1 MMYHVRVKQNGEEY
15 PLYEPLD
22 EEMRIFEPVLTEE
35 MGSAGSFSFRIHK
48 GHPNFIHLQPFQSEI
63 IVYEDTE
70 PCFYGRMLKP
80 ETDFQN
86 MVSIVCEGEL
96 TYLLDSIQRP
106 FSYSGTIEGYIE
118 TLLDTHNSQVEAQ
131 KQIQKGTIRV
141 TGPSIS
147 QELKSYTDTLTGL
160 RKLAEESGGYF
171 RIRHSGEKRYLDYL
185 WDYGGENLQPI
196 RFGEN
201 LLDLTKYVDPS
212 GIITCLIVQGGEVE
226 YQDELGETQT
236 RTVDISSINSG
247 KDYLEATEAI
257 ARYGRI
263 WGYQKFEDV
272 TVPADL
278 LEKGKAYLS
287 EASALPET
295 IELKAVD
302 LSLIDTSVS
311 AFRLGYWTQV
321 ESIPHDIQQK
331 FLLSRREV
339 NLLDASQGSITLGR
353 QAATLTG
360 NMNKSQSEVSDR
372 VEQTAKETSEEIN
385 RKIEN
390 ATNLIT
396 GGLGGYVILDNIDPE
411 TGKKM
416 HPWRILIMNTPDKA
430 TAKNVIQ
437 INQNGIGFST
447 TGINGPYR
455 NAWTIDGNLVADFIT
470 TGTMLAERIRGGTL
484 EVGGTGLGKDGVI
497 VIRDSKGTII
507 GQLDKSGIRINNG
520 YFSGHIEV
528 GGTGTGKDGSILIR
542 DSKGAIIGQLDK
554 NGIRISSGNFSG
566 QVDVGGNTDGKITVK
581 NAAGAV
587 IGYWDKTGLHVE
599 QGTISGTD
607 ITGGTINIG
616 KGTFVVNEDGSVSI
630 MSGEIDIANLF
641 YAGEDHVTLGDFE
654 ISNDGT
660 NVFQSIDGSVVL
672 QSGNSG
678 PLGDFPILVMQ
689 ESIGSKM
696 ELSSHHLDVTAVYTN
711 VLLLSGTSEWNDP
724 PYNGNVG
731 MILDYIWNN
740 DSYGLAYLGH
750 EVRSLQSQVDDL
762 YDQISSLG

>member
-1 MMYHVRVKQNGEEY
+1 MYHVRVKQNGEEY

-80 ETDFQN
+80 EADFQN

-118 TLLDTHNSQVEAQ
+118 TLLGTHNSQVEDK

-147 QELKSYTDTLTGL
+147 QELKSYTDTLTVL

-212 GIITCLIVQGGEVE
+212 RIITCLIVQGGEVE

-236 RTVDISSINSG
+236 RTVDISSVNSG

-411 TGKKM
+411 TGKKT

-507 GQLDKSGIRINNG
+507 GQLDKSGIRI
-520 YFSGHIEV
+520 
-528 GGTGTGKDGSILIR
+528 
-542 DSKGAIIGQLDK
+542 
-554 NGIRISSGNFSG
+554 SSGNFSG
-566 QVDVGGNTDGKITVK
+566 QVDVGGSTDGKITVK
-581 NAAGAV
+581 NAAGTV

-641 YAGEDHVTLGDFE
+641 YAGEDHVTLGDFK

-660 NVFQSIDGSVVL
+660 NVFQSIDGSVAL

-711 VLLLSGTSEWNDP
+711 VMLLSGTSEWNDP

-731 MILDYIWNN
+731 MILDYIWND

>member
-80 ETDFQN
+80 EADFQN

-131 KQIQKGTIRV
+131 KQIQKGIIRV

-147 QELKSYTDTLTGL
+147 QELKSHTDTLTGL
-160 RKLAEESGGYF
+160 RKLPEEFGGYF
-171 RIRHSGEKRYLDYL
+171 RIRHLVEKRYLDYL
-185 WDYGGENLQPI
+185 WDYGGENLQTI

-236 RTVDISSINSG
+236 RTVDISSVNDG

-257 ARYGRI
+257 SYYGRI
-263 WGYQKFEDV
+263 WGYRKFDDV

-295 IELKAVD
+295 IGLKAVD

-321 ESIPHDIQQK
+321 ESIPHGIQQK

-339 NLLDASQGSITLGR
+339 NLLDASQGLITLGR

-372 VEQTAKETSEEIN
+372 VEQTAKDTSEEIN

-497 VIRDSKGTII
+497 VIRDSKG
-507 GQLDKSGIRINNG
+507 
-520 YFSGHIEV
+520 
-528 GGTGTGKDGSILIR
+528 IL
-542 DSKGAIIGQLDK
+542 IGQLDK

-566 QVDVGGNTDGKITVK
+566 QVDVGGSTDGKITVK
-581 NAAGAV
+581 NAAGTV

-616 KGTFVVNEDGSVSI
+616 KGTFVVNKDGSVSI

-660 NVFQSIDGSVVL
+660 NVFQSIDGSVAL

-731 MILDYIWNN
+731 MILDYIWND

>member
-80 ETDFQN
+80 EADFQN

-118 TLLDTHNSQVEAQ
+118 TLLGTHNSQVEDK

-147 QELKSYTDTLTGL
+147 QELKSYTDTLTVL

-212 GIITCLIVQGGEVE
+212 RIITCLIVQGGEVE

-236 RTVDISSINSG
+236 RTVDISSVNSG

-411 TGKKM
+411 TGKKT

-507 GQLDKSGIRINNG
+507 GQLDKSGIRI
-520 YFSGHIEV
+520 
-528 GGTGTGKDGSILIR
+528 
-542 DSKGAIIGQLDK
+542 
-554 NGIRISSGNFSG
+554 SSGNFSG
-566 QVDVGGNTDGKITVK
+566 QVDVGGSTDGKITVK
-581 NAAGAV
+581 NAAGTV

-641 YAGEDHVTLGDFE
+641 YAGEDHVTLGDFK

-660 NVFQSIDGSVVL
+660 NVFQSIDGSVAL

-711 VLLLSGTSEWNDP
+711 VMLLSGTSEWNDP

-731 MILDYIWNN
+731 MILDYIWND

>member
-1 MMYHVRVKQNGEEY
+1 MYHVRVKQNGEEY

-80 ETDFQN
+80 EADFQN

-131 KQIQKGTIRV
+131 KQIQKGIIRV

-147 QELKSYTDTLTGL
+147 QELKSHTDTLTGL
-160 RKLAEESGGYF
+160 RKLPEEFGGYF
-171 RIRHSGEKRYLDYL
+171 RIRHLVEKRYLDYL
-185 WDYGGENLQPI
+185 WDYGGENLQTI

-236 RTVDISSINSG
+236 RTVDISSVNDG

-257 ARYGRI
+257 SYYGRI
-263 WGYQKFEDV
+263 WGYRKFDDV

-295 IELKAVD
+295 IGLKAVD

-321 ESIPHDIQQK
+321 ESIPHGIQQK

-339 NLLDASQGSITLGR
+339 NLLDASQGLITLGR

-372 VEQTAKETSEEIN
+372 VEQTAKDTSEEIN

-497 VIRDSKGTII
+497 VIRDSKG
-507 GQLDKSGIRINNG
+507 
-520 YFSGHIEV
+520 
-528 GGTGTGKDGSILIR
+528 IL
-542 DSKGAIIGQLDK
+542 IGQLDK

-566 QVDVGGNTDGKITVK
+566 QVDVGGSTDGKITVK
-581 NAAGAV
+581 NAAGTV

-616 KGTFVVNEDGSVSI
+616 KGTFVVNKDGSVSI

-660 NVFQSIDGSVVL
+660 NVFQSIDGSVAL

-731 MILDYIWNN
+731 MILDYIWND

>member
-1 MMYHVRVKQNGEEY
+1 MYHVRVKQNGEEY

-80 ETDFQN
+80 EADFQN

-118 TLLDTHNSQVEAQ
+118 TLLGTHNSQVEDK

-147 QELKSYTDTLTGL
+147 QELKSYTDTLTVL

-201 LLDLTKYVDPS
+201 LLDLTKYVDS
-212 GIITCLIVQGGEVE
+212 SRIITCLIVQGGEVE

-236 RTVDISSINSG
+236 RTVDISSVNSG

-411 TGKKM
+411 TGKKT

-507 GQLDKSGIRINNG
+507 GQLDKSGIRI
-520 YFSGHIEV
+520 
-528 GGTGTGKDGSILIR
+528 
-542 DSKGAIIGQLDK
+542 
-554 NGIRISSGNFSG
+554 SSGNFSG
-566 QVDVGGNTDGKITVK
+566 QVDVGGSTDGKITVK
-581 NAAGAV
+581 NAAGTV

-641 YAGEDHVTLGDFE
+641 YAGEDHVTLGDFK

-660 NVFQSIDGSVVL
+660 NVFQSIDGSVAL

-711 VLLLSGTSEWNDP
+711 VMLLSGTSEWNDP

-731 MILDYIWNN
+731 MILDYIWND

>member
-1 MMYHVRVKQNGEEY
+1 MYHVRVKQNGEEY

-160 RKLAEESGGYF
+160 RKLPEEFGGYF
-171 RIRHSGEKRYLDYL
+171 RIRHLVEKRYLDYL
-185 WDYGGENLQPI
+185 WDYGGENLQTI

-212 GIITCLIVQGGEVE
+212 RIITCLIVQGGEVE

-236 RTVDISSINSG
+236 RTVDISSVNDG

-257 ARYGRI
+257 SYYGRI
-263 WGYQKFEDV
+263 WGYRKFDDV

-311 AFRLGYWTQV
+311 AFRFGYWTQV
-321 ESIPHDIQQK
+321 ESIPHGIQQK

-447 TGINGPYR
+447 TGYNGEYR
-455 NAWTIDGNLVADFIT
+455 NAWTIDGVLNADFIK
-470 TGTMLAERIRGGTL
+470 TGNLTLGGSKYN
-484 EVGGTGLGKDGVI
+484 KD
-497 VIRDSKGTII
+497 
-507 GQLDKSGIRINNG
+507 
-520 YFSGHIEV
+520 
-528 GGTGTGKDGSILIR
+528 
-542 DSKGAIIGQLDK
+542 GAIIILNEQGNEIGRWDK
-554 NGIRISSGNFSG
+554 NGISTKTGTIESTNII
-566 QVDVGGNTDGKITVK
+566 GGDDIPFEATDGKVSIGDFYVADEYGRHIFQSTDECTGMSTGDAEEGK
-581 NAAGAV
+581 WYLWAG
-587 IGYWDKTGLHVE
+587 Y
-599 QGTISGTD
+599 
-607 ITGGTINIG
+607 G
-616 KGTFVVNEDGSVSI
+616 KGSGDERTVFIVNDGQVRVEGKLI
-630 MSGEIDIANLF
+630 LNGKNIIDIIQEEGGCTSDCDDTACGSDEVCPMDSCTSDGCSDC
-641 YAGEDHVTLGDFE
+641 ADDPSCSGDE
-654 ISNDGT
+654 SE
-660 NVFQSIDGSVVL
+660 
-672 QSGNSG
+672 G
-678 PLGDFPILVMQ
+678 PGCFL
-689 ESIGSKM
+689 
-696 ELSSHHLDVTAVYTN
+696 
-711 VLLLSGTSEWNDP
+711 
-724 PYNGNVG
+724 
-731 MILDYIWNN
+731 
-740 DSYGLAYLGH
+740 
-750 EVRSLQSQVDDL
+750 
-762 YDQISSLG
+762 

>member
-1 MMYHVRVKQNGEEY
+1 MYHVRVKQNGEEY

-80 ETDFQN
+80 EADFQN

-118 TLLDTHNSQVEAQ
+118 TLLGTHNSQVEDK

-147 QELKSYTDTLTGL
+147 QELKSYTDTLTVL

-185 WDYGGENLQPI
+185 WDYGGENLQTI

-201 LLDLTKYVDPS
+201 LLDLTKYVDS
-212 GIITCLIVQGGEVE
+212 SRIITCLIVQGGEVE

-236 RTVDISSINSG
+236 RTVDISSVNSG

-411 TGKKM
+411 TGKKT

-497 VIRDSKGTII
+497 VIRDSKGILI
-507 GQLDKSGIRINNG
+507 GQLDKS
-520 YFSGHIEV
+520 
-528 GGTGTGKDGSILIR
+528 
-542 DSKGAIIGQLDK
+542 
-554 NGIRISSGNFSG
+554 GIRISSGNFSG
-566 QVDVGGNTDGKITVK
+566 QVDVGGSTDGKITVK
-581 NAAGAV
+581 NAAGTV

-641 YAGEDHVTLGDFE
+641 YAGEDHVTLGDFK

-660 NVFQSIDGSVVL
+660 NVFQSIDGSVAL

-711 VLLLSGTSEWNDP
+711 VMLLSGTSEWNDP

-731 MILDYIWNN
+731 MILDYIWND